1 MLLVTGLY
9 KSEITIMEELTET
22 NFRESPGSSL
32 YYRVIV
38 GGFDRCPAHPGSSLY
53 YRVIVGVFDRCPA
66 HPPTCQTAY
75 INAWKT

>member
-38 GGFDRCPAHPGSSLY
+38 G
-53 YRVIVGVFDRCPA
+53 VFDRCPA